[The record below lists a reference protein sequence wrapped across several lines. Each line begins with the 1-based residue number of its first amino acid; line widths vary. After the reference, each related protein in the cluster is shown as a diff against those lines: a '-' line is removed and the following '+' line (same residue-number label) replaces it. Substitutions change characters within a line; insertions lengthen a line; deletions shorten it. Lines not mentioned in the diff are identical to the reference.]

1 MQIPHRLEDAD
12 HERTQTTMPEP
23 NESRSPFPGWLKDLV
38 YFGGIIVALVVFGQN
53 QRSDLRSAK
62 EQLDRVAQDVT
73 VIRQSVPNPEV
84 LNMRFSTME
93 KSISDLK
100 STVDFEA
107 AKTQSLRERLIKKG
121 WID

>member
-1 MQIPHRLEDAD
+1 MAMPHELDSQG
-12 HERTQTTMPEP
+12 RTQTTMPEP
-23 NESRSPFPGWLKDLV
+23 KDESRSPFPGWLKDLV

-84 LNMRFSTME
+84 LNMRFNQIET
-93 KSISDLK
+93 KISDLK